1 MGRVGDD
8 LGIEFVV
15 SVGDNFYETG
25 LTGVDDPAFAASFT
39 DIYTAPSLQTT
50 WYTGNIN
57 RTFSMKRSNGQTRNF
72 NHVPGMAAFL
82 S

>member
-1 MGRVGDD
+1 MLTLTCVLQMGTVGDD

-25 LTGVDDPAFAASFT
+25 LTGVDDPTFAVSFT

-57 RTFSMKRSNGQTRNF
+57 ITSFYQGK
-72 NHVPGMAAFL
+72 
-82 S
+82 